1 MRRQLDPNADNIM
14 DLEELRTAVSAA
26 MDQRTPLDV
35 IRTAVVPA
43 VDFDEDGVVSTD
55 EFMRA
60 LSLDLPVD
68 QGTWAVIDKNA
79 DGVATIAELRNALGN
94 IGGEGGEAVLQ
105 VAFEHADS
113 GSHQLSP
120 QQASLFMDWLSTGI
134 VGDLED
140 AVSEQ

>member
-79 DGVATIAELRNALGN
+79 DGVATITELRNALGN
-94 IGGEGGEAVLQ
+94 IGGEVGGGSGEGRGAVC
-105 VAFEHADS
+105 
-113 GSHQLSP
+113 SHPELVLETAP
-120 QQASLFMDWLSTGI
+120 HHST
-134 VGDLED
+134 
-140 AVSEQ
+140 Q